1 MGVNVNVIGRLGGD
15 AEVVNGKNGQ
25 FVSFSLATDEF
36 KNGEKGTAWLR
47 VAYHGERAIKVA
59 EYLKKGK
66 MVNVIG
72 SETVSIYTDKGGNAQ
87 VSRDVSASAID
98 FVSIGSGQTQ
108 NNTAE
113 TASTPEPTTGTLK
126 RETVAAATAAAESTS
141 KDPVDDLPF

>member
-66 MVNVIG
+66 LISVTG
-72 SETVSIYTDKGGNAQ
+72 TETVSTYQAKDGSTQI
-87 VSRDVSASAID
+87 SRDINASNIE
-98 FVSIGSGQTQ
+98 FIPIGRENADGSVTTTQ
-108 NNTAE
+108 EKPAE
-113 TASTPEPTTGTLK
+113 AVTTGTFK
-126 RETVAAATAAAESTS
+126 APQASVAVATEKAPE
-141 KDPVDDLPF
+141 DDLPF